1 LRDLSLHILDIVE
14 NAIRAGAT
22 DVRVGVAQDPEADSM
37 EITIQDNGSG
47 LAVPAEQALD
57 PFFTTKHGKRTGLGL
72 SLLKEAAESTGG
84 SLELVAAPPHGL
96 LVRARL
102 GLSHIDRL
110 PLGDVAATLAVVA
123 CTNPEVQIECSLR
136 VGHSARDVRSGGG
149 DADTASQNL
158 IAASMA
164 FGDRVRDAIQVLGV
178 VS

>member
-1 LRDLSLHILDIVE
+1 MRDLSLHILDIVE

-22 DVRVGVAQDPEADSM
+22 EVRVGVAQDPEADSM

-47 LAVPAEQALD
+47 LAVPAQQALD

-84 SLELVAAPPHGL
+84 SLQLVPVPEHGL
-96 LVRARL
+96 LVRAHL
-102 GLSHIDRL
+102 GLSHIDRQ

-123 CTNPEVQIECSLR
+123 CTNPAVQIECSLR
-136 VGHSARDVRSGGG
+136 VGRSALDVRSAAGG
-149 DADTASQNL
+149 ADTESQHL

-164 FGDRVRDAIQVLGV
+164 FGDRVRDAIQMLGV

>member
-1 LRDLSLHILDIVE
+1 MRDLSLHILDIVE

-22 DVRVGVAQDPEADSM
+22 EVRVGVAQDPEADSM

-47 LAVPAEQALD
+47 LTAPAEQALD
-57 PFFTTKHGKRTGLGL
+57 PFFTTKQGKRTGLGL
-72 SLLKEAAESTGG
+72 SLLKDAAESTGG
-84 SLELVAAPPHGL
+84 SLELVPAPPHGL
-96 LVRARL
+96 LVRAQL

-123 CTNPEVQIECSLR
+123 CTNPAIEIECSLR
-136 VGHSARDVRSGGG
+136 VGHSALDVRSAGGG
-149 DADTASQNL
+149 ADTASQNL

-164 FGDRVRDAIQVLGV
+164 FGDRVRDAIQALGV